1 MPCIRHE
8 VKLFRLG
15 SQAVGVLAELPRMGI
30 LTCDEEHRPRRDG
43 LDVGEGVEVHE
54 FHVAGQCGVRS
65 RARRGPVGGELP
77 ARRTVKFVEFALD
90 RRGFGRQFV
99 YCAAGVK
106 GFPAQEFGITLFG
119 SLGDDPL
126 ALFGRQGVLQPVA
139 AGCPHVVHADR
150 CDGFQAGVD
159 LRSADGEA
167 AAAADPDNADTFPV
181 DKGAG
186 AEEIHR
192 CAEVLRIDIRQDG
205 IARFSVAFTPEGEVE
220 CQRDEPAFGQFRGVQ
235 TGALFL
241 DCAHRVPDDDG
252 GVFSPFL
259 QLLGQEEPCAYFH
272 FVLVGK
278 GYFLGVYRIAF
289 VEIVCIALC
298 DGCIRAEYHKY
309 GCCQN

>member
-1 MPCIRHE
+1 
-8 VKLFRLG
+8 
-15 SQAVGVLAELPRMGI
+15 MGI
-30 LTCDEEHRPRRDG
+30 LTCDEEQRPRRDG

-119 SLGDDPL
+119 SLGDDPF
-126 ALFGRQGVLQPVA
+126 ALFGRQGVFQPVA

-205 IARFSVAFTPEGEVE
+205 IARFSVASPQKERSSASVTNPHSASFVAY
-220 CQRDEPAFGQFRGVQ
+220 RPALCSLTAPIGCP
-235 TGALFL
+235 TMTA
-241 DCAHRVPDDDG
+241 
-252 GVFSPFL
+252 
-259 QLLGQEEPCAYFH
+259 
-272 FVLVGK
+272 
-278 GYFLGVYRIAF
+278 GYFRPSSSSLGRKS
-289 VEIVCIALC
+289 
-298 DGCIRAEYHKY
+298 RAPTFILYWLEKDTFSVFTELLL
-309 GCCQN
+309 